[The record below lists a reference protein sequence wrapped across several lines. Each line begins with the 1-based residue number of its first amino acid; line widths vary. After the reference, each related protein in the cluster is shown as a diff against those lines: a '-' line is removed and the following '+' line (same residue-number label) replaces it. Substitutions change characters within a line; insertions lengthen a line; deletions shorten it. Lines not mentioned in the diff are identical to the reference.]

1 MLLPRL
7 PDGRLAF
14 ERQQDRPMATS
25 QGDVSSLEAS
35 NPSNNPCRVG
45 VSTVYFTSKL
55 IYKKGLLQQKQ
66 EDSTKFDTCKQMTS
80 SQ

>member
-1 MLLPRL
+1 MYMCIRIGARVCIYNICTSEIVVLLPRL

-35 NPSNNPCRVG
+35 NPSIHVG
-45 VSTVYFTSKL
+45 
-55 IYKKGLLQQKQ
+55 
-66 EDSTKFDTCKQMTS
+66 
-80 SQ
+80 